1 MRPTVVILGFVLGS
15 AAAISFA
22 LGGTVIVFALLRSE
36 YPRLDA
42 EIAPLL
48 TSTGLFV
55 SLSVAAA
62 ASFYGELKQR
72 TWRRFAQLGLV
83 AALIVVTAYESLGR

>member
-15 AAAISFA
+15 AAAITFA
-22 LGGTVIVFALLRSE
+22 LAGTVIVFALLRSE

-42 EIAPLL
+42 EIGPLL
-48 TSTGLFV
+48 ANAVLF
-55 SLSVAAA
+55 LLLTLAAA

-72 TWRRFAQLGLV
+72 AWRRVAELGLV
-83 AALIVVTAYESLGR
+83 SMLIAVTVYQSAA

>member
-1 MRPTVVILGFVLGS
+1 MRPAVVILGFVLGS

-22 LGGTVIVFALLRSE
+22 LAGTVIVFALLRAE
-36 YPRLDA
+36 HPRLDA

-48 TSTGLFV
+48 TNTALVVLV
-55 SLSVAAA
+55 SLAAA

-72 TWRRFAQLGLV
+72 SWRRFAQVGLAGMLVVV
-83 AALIVVTAYESLGR
+83 AAYQSIA